1 MHIKSILSV
10 ARSNQSVFKTG
21 DLALLWGIHN
31 KDYLK
36 NKIYRLV
43 KNGSLIRLKS
53 GLFVWEKK
61 YDPLLAANK
70 IVSPSY
76 VSLQT
81 VLAQAGALFQFDS
94 AIYSIA
100 QVSTEK
106 RIGASR
112 FVYRK
117 IRDEI
122 LFQKRGVLIKE
133 GASVAIPERAFLDWL
148 YLNRSISVDNPDIL
162 DKQACLDLVPLYKNK
177 ALEGRLKRCFKEKNM
192 KRK

>member
-1 MHIKSILSV
+1 MTIPSILSV
-10 ARSNQSVFKTG
+10 ARSGQSVFKTA
-21 DLALLWGIHN
+21 DLALLWGIHDR
-31 KDYLK
+31 DYLK
-36 NKIYRLV
+36 NKICRLV
-43 KNGSLIRLKS
+43 KNGGLIRLKS
-53 GLFVWEKK
+53 GLFVWGKN

-81 VLAQAGALFQFDS
+81 VLAPAGALFQFDS

-100 QVSTEK
+100 QISTEK
-106 RIGASR
+106 KIGSAR

-133 GASVAIPERAFLDWL
+133 GASVATPERAFLDWL
-148 YLNRSISVDNPDIL
+148 YLNPSISVDHPDVL
-162 DKQACLDLVPLYKNK
+162 DKQICLDLVPLYKNK
-177 ALEGRLKRCFKEKNM
+177 ALERRLKRCFKEKNM